1 MREKGIFISFEGP
14 DGAGKTSV
22 LRVILN
28 RLKPIL
34 EDRLLITREPGGLN
48 NRVAENIRDLVLS
61 SDYDEI
67 DSRTEVL
74 LFAAARRQ
82 HLVQTIIPALKEGK
96 VVISDRYVDSSIAY
110 QGGGRQIG
118 VKKVSDINLF
128 ATEGILPDKTIY
140 FKVCPEV
147 GIKRI
152 NSTRKNEINRL
163 DNAAIE
169 FHKRVNKTYLSLV
182 EAGDQRF
189 EIVNAED
196 SIEKV
201 VEETWQIIKKIID
214 S

>member
-22 LRVILN
+22 LRVILD

-34 EDRLLITREPGGLN
+34 KDRLLITREPGGVN
-48 NRVAENIRDLVLS
+48 NRVAENIRNIVLS

-118 VKKVSDINLF
+118 VQKVSDINFF

-140 FKVCPEV
+140 FKVRSEV
-147 GIKRI
+147 GIERI
-152 NSTRKNEINRL
+152 NSTRTNEINRL

-169 FHKRVNKTYLSLV
+169 FHKRVNETYLSLV
-182 EAGDQRF
+182 EAGNQRF
-189 EIVNAED
+189 EIVNAEE

-201 VEETWQIIKKIID
+201 VEETWQIIKKIIG

>member
-1 MREKGIFISFEGP
+1 MKEKGIFISFEGP

-22 LRVILN
+22 LRVIIS
-28 RLKPIL
+28 RLQPIL
-34 EDRLLITREPGGLN
+34 EDRLLITREPGGVN
-48 NRVAENIRDLVLS
+48 NRVAENIRNLVLS

-118 VKKVSDINLF
+118 VKKVSDINFF
-128 ATEGILPDKTIY
+128 ATEGVLPDKTIY
-140 FKVCPEV
+140 FNVRSEV
-147 GIKRI
+147 GIERI

-182 EAGDQRF
+182 EVGDQRF
-189 EIVNAED
+189 EIVNAEE
-196 SIEKV
+196 SLEKV
-201 VEETWQIIKKIID
+201 VDETWKIIKKIIG

>member
-1 MREKGIFISFEGP
+1 M
-14 DGAGKTSV
+14 
-22 LRVILN
+22 LRVILD

-34 EDRLLITREPGGLN
+34 EDRLLITREPGGVN
-48 NRVAENIRDLVLS
+48 NRVAENIRNIVLS

-118 VKKVSDINLF
+118 VQKVSDINFF

-140 FKVCPEV
+140 FKVRSEV
-147 GIKRI
+147 GIERI
-152 NSTRKNEINRL
+152 NSTRTNEINRL

-169 FHKRVNKTYLSLV
+169 FHKRVNETYLSLV
-182 EAGDQRF
+182 EAGNQRF
-189 EIVNAED
+189 EIVNAEE

-201 VEETWQIIKKIID
+201 VEETWQIIKKIIG

>member
-22 LRVILN
+22 LRVILD

-34 EDRLLITREPGGLN
+34 EDRLLITREPGGVN
-48 NRVAENIRDLVLS
+48 NRVAENIRNIVLS

-118 VKKVSDINLF
+118 VQKVSDINFF

-140 FKVCPEV
+140 FKVRSEV
-147 GIKRI
+147 GIERI
-152 NSTRKNEINRL
+152 NSTRTNEINRL

-169 FHKRVNKTYLSLV
+169 FHKRVNETYLSLV
-182 EAGDQRF
+182 EAGNQRF
-189 EIVNAED
+189 EIVNAEE

-201 VEETWQIIKKIID
+201 VEETWQIIKKIIG

>member
-1 MREKGIFISFEGP
+1 MKEKGIFISFEGP

-22 LRVILN
+22 LRVIIS

-34 EDRLLITREPGGLN
+34 EDRLLITREPGGAN
-48 NRVAENIRDLVLS
+48 NRVAENIRNLVLS

-110 QGGGRQIG
+110 QGGGRKIG
-118 VKKVSDINLF
+118 VKKVSDINFF

-140 FKVCPEV
+140 FKVRSEV

-163 DNAAIE
+163 DKAAIE

-182 EAGDQRF
+182 EVGGQRF
-189 EIVNAED
+189 EIVNAEE

-201 VEETWQIIKKIID
+201 VEDTWQIIKKIIG

>member
-1 MREKGIFISFEGP
+1 MRKKGIFISFEGP

>member
-22 LRVILN
+22 LRVILD

-34 EDRLLITREPGGLN
+34 EDRLLITREPGGVN
-48 NRVAENIRDLVLS
+48 NRVAENIRNIVLS

-118 VKKVSDINLF
+118 VQKVSDINFF

-140 FKVCPEV
+140 FKVRSEV
-147 GIKRI
+147 GIERI
-152 NSTRKNEINRL
+152 NSTRTNEINRL

-182 EAGDQRF
+182 EAGNQRF
-189 EIVNAED
+189 EIVNAEE

-201 VEETWQIIKKIID
+201 VEETWQIIKKIIG